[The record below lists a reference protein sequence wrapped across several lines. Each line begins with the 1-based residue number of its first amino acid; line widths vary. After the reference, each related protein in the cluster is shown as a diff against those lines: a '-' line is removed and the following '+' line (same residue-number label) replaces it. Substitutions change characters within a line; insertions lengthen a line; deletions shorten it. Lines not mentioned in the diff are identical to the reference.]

1 MDNEKKSSIY
11 MYVKKNNNNNKES
24 IKKYLI
30 DGTQVNLIFF
40 FFKSLIA
47 RKLSSL

>member
-11 MYVKKNNNNNKES
+11 MYVKKKKQQQGINK
-24 IKKYLI
+24 K
-30 DGTQVNLIFF
+30 IFDRWYPSQLDF
-40 FFKSLIA
+40 LFFKSLIA

>member
-11 MYVKKNNNNNKES
+11 MYVKKKNNNKES
-24 IKKYLI
+24 IKK
-30 DGTQVNLIFF
+30 IFDRWYPSQLDF
-40 FFKSLIA
+40 LFFKSLIA

>member
-11 MYVKKNNNNNKES
+11 MYVKKKQQGINK
-24 IKKYLI
+24 K
-30 DGTQVNLIFF
+30 IFDRWYPSQLDF
-40 FFKSLIA
+40 LFFKNLIA

>member
-11 MYVKKNNNNNKES
+11 MYVKKINNNKES

-40 FFKSLIA
+40 FL
-47 RKLSSL
+47 RVW

>member
-11 MYVKKNNNNNKES
+11 MYVKKNNNKES

-40 FFKSLIA
+40 FL
-47 RKLSSL
+47 RV

>member
-11 MYVKKNNNNNKES
+11 MYVKKKQQQGINK
-24 IKKYLI
+24 KKYLI

-40 FFKSLIA
+40 FL
-47 RKLSSL
+47 RVW

>member
-11 MYVKKNNNNNKES
+11 MYVKKKQQQGINK
-24 IKKYLI
+24 K
-30 DGTQVNLIFF
+30 IFDRWYPSQLDF
-40 FFKSLIA
+40 LFFKSLIA

>member
-11 MYVKKNNNNNKES
+11 MYVKKKNKQQQG
-24 IKKYLI
+24 INKKKYLI

-40 FFKSLIA
+40 FL
-47 RKLSSL
+47 RV

>member
-11 MYVKKNNNNNKES
+11 MYVKKKKQQQGINK
-24 IKKYLI
+24 KKYLI

-40 FFKSLIA
+40 FL
-47 RKLSSL
+47 RVW